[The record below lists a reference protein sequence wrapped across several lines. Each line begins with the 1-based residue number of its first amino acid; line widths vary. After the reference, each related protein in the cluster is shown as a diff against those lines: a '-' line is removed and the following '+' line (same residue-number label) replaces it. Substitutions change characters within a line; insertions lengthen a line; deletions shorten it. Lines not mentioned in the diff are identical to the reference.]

1 MSEALLELKNISVT
15 FGGVRAVDD
24 FSLALPAG
32 GRYAIIGPNG
42 AGKSTVVKCI
52 AGDLVPRSGEVLFAG
67 ESMRGLS
74 PARRARR
81 GIARTFQN
89 LELCLSMSVLEN
101 ILTALDSEASLAGSV
116 RNLGRGAARRER
128 ADEALELFG
137 IDRYARVPA
146 GMLPYGIR
154 KLVELSR
161 ALVTNPR
168 LLVLDE
174 PVAGLAEMTGF
185 VQSLKRVIDQRST
198 TVLLIEHDMP
208 TVQTICDMVFVLD
221 AGRTIARGPYAEVAA
236 DPRVIEAY
244 LGPPEEK
251 DPGPA

>member
-1 MSEALLELKNISVT
+1 MSETLLELRNISVT

-24 FSLALPAG
+24 FSLVLPAG
-32 GRYAIIGPNG
+32 GRVAIIGPNG

-52 AGDLVPRSGEVLFAG
+52 AGDLVPNSGEVFFAG
-67 ESMRGLS
+67 ESMRGQS
-74 PARRARR
+74 PARRARQ

-101 ILTALDSEASLAGSV
+101 LVTALDSETSLLGSIG
-116 RNLGRGAARRER
+116 NLGRRSARRER
-128 ADEALELFG
+128 VLEALELFG
-137 IDRYARVPA
+137 IDRYAGVPA

-185 VQSLKRVIDQRST
+185 VQALRRVIEQRST
-198 TVLLIEHDMP
+198 TVLLVEHDMP
-208 TVQTICDMVFVLD
+208 TVQTICDMVYVLD
-221 AGRTIARGPYAEVAA
+221 AGRMIASGPYAEVAA

-244 LGPPEEK
+244 LGPAQ
-251 DPGPA
+251 PAED